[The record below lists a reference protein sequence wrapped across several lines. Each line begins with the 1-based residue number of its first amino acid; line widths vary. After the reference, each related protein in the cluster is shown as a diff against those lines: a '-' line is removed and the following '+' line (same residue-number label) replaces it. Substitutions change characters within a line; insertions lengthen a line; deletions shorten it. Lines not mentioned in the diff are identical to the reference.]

1 MSSESSDTELHL
13 HLEESLVPS
22 FFQLLQKGFRVKT
35 QAGCSVKSFLCEQL
49 GLSPEYVEKRIQTL
63 FLDGKPVDDKDSA
76 TIRDGSTL
84 ALSAAM
90 PGLVGAVLRSGGFFA
105 SMRSTISYREETG
118 TERPQKGMVSLKLF
132 NILLKEI
139 GPAFLEKGIWVHGK
153 DLQNFIEGKL
163 DDFSTGCKKA
173 ILDGK
178 EVNLKTLPEMKWA
191 EKDVFLLLRAD

>member
-1 MSSESSDTELHL
+1 MWPLATQFNATPPARHRLGISY
-13 HLEESLVPS
+13 SL
-22 FFQLLQKGFRVKT
+22 
-35 QAGCSVKSFLCEQL
+35 ASV
-49 GLSPEYVEKRIQTL
+49 RT
-63 FLDGKPVDDKDSA
+63 
-76 TIRDGSTL
+76 
-84 ALSAAM
+84 
-90 PGLVGAVLRSGGFFA
+90 
-105 SMRSTISYREETG
+105 MRSTISYREETG
-118 TERPQKGMVSLKLF
+118 TERLQKGMVSLKLF

-191 EKDVFLLLRAD
+191 DKDVFLLLRAD